1 MYMYLRHSLLARD
14 QLVCFTF
21 KTQKFWKGIYV
32 RLWRMHL
39 CDPNP
44 SSCMWKG
51 MAVACFFSGNS
62 GFLLHQWTP
71 RNNMRANEI
80 SCSLCLQIVVHQ
92 LFLKSLNT
100 NTSNINIPLHMAC
113 SFHYEMIQ
121 YLSILII
128 TNWPFLRLCIK
139 KISR

>member
-1 MYMYLRHSLLARD
+1 
-14 QLVCFTF
+14 
-21 KTQKFWKGIYV
+21 
-32 RLWRMHL
+32 MHL

-51 MAVACFFSGNS
+51 MAVSRFFSGNS

-139 KISR
+139 KNIKIDNSLIFCVQWLIQLVSHNNVSHQCTLKL